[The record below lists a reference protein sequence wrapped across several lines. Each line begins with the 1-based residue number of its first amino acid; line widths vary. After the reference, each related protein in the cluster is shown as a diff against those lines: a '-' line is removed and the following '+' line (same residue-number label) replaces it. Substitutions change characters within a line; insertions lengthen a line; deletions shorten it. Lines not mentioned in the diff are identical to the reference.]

1 MAIRPGVNQEL
12 KTRMNSLSLLQSA
25 RITVLI
31 ALGAVLSLV
40 PYAGAKAPAGPA
52 RFELI
57 FPENNATTYAT
68 IYGDTPLLVWRESSA
83 GDSEVDHYEIWLDGA
98 KVDNVPAGV
107 YGDLPGGSYGNYKPF
122 RPFGPLAAEKVVY
135 YTPLVSKVAAG
146 GHKWRVTAVDKNG
159 ARRRSDSIFKFKT
172 EAFKVG
178 AAKVFVN
185 HLGYLSNE
193 NNRVVVARGVG
204 ASRFDVLDLNGKVV
218 FTGAL
223 KRGGGALG
231 DNLFGDFTV
240 PGGWGAYRIKAGSE
254 YSIWFPVGLGAK
266 LNYES
271 FLRKYRN
278 AYRRK
283 RCGDTTVNWGGK
295 ACHLE
300 DARIDGGKRHGIVG
314 GWHASSDVRKIMRI
328 LQPGLEGLVDMKRIL
343 NPAWDRG
350 DYSILDEIKW
360 GNKYIHQMQLASGGI
375 VQHYY
380 LWCGARD
387 WSESINR
394 YTNNK
399 IGDADDRVLPEKTL
413 VIDMVSQSRFIKNQT
428 AIYRQ
433 YKDADPQYAAKCLQ
447 AAIKCYNYFQKTWP
461 VLTEYETRFCARPY
475 METVTDL
482 MPLAYG
488 VRVSLSMYLA
498 TGKSEYKYRA
508 VALADKFMALQETK
522 YVADQ
527 KQIRGF
533 FYRDAKKEKVFSSLM
548 AHGGMDGVEGGVAVL
563 ADLCDA
569 LPTHPKRPRWK
580 ESLRSYLE
588 DYLLVLSDKNA
599 FGIVPAYLSRSNLAG
614 GQTGAKMQQKIG
626 GLHYQYLCD
635 NRGANKV
642 LARKAALLARG
653 ARILSNPKLRDAAWR
668 QIGWILG
675 NNPLN
680 ASTVFGVG
688 QGQPK
693 LYKKQLAPRSDGMV
707 VQGIGGGGK
716 DKPYMRPGHWRWCE
730 MELHNTAWFA
740 QAIFELLAAPAPSA
754 DLETGFANPPAQAKP
769 YVWWLWMNGNV
780 TRKGITADLEAMA
793 KSSIGGAWIFNIG
806 SSHGC
811 STPAGPVDYMS
822 DEWLGMVKFSVSE
835 AKRLGLQLGVE
846 NCAGWSTM
854 GGPWIKPEHASQKLV
869 STVVKIDG
877 GKRIVTKIP
886 QPETNLSHYR
896 DIAVFA
902 YPTIKNEKFR
912 VHQWRPK
919 AVQRG
924 GRHGR
929 QPDLRPCPADAAIA
943 LKGIVDVSKHLKKD
957 GTLTWGAPKGA
968 WTILRLGH
976 TPVGTQNFPA
986 AKSGRG
992 LEVDKLR
999 REGVDA
1005 HWQHGIKPIL
1015 DRLGPMAGKTFN
1027 NILVDSYE
1035 GGLNHWTPRMA
1046 QEFKKRR
1053 GYDPTLYL
1061 LTLTGRLVED
1071 GPTTDRFLWDFRRT
1085 VSELFTDNFYGYVAD
1100 LCHKNGMKFST
1111 EPYGSACE
1119 GLAIAAKADLPMG
1132 ELWADGGYAHTL
1144 KLASSIAHINGRNL
1158 AGAETF
1164 TAKPKT
1170 GKWQNYPGKLKALGD
1185 VALAEGINRI
1195 VLLSFVHQP
1204 FGDDKLPGMT
1214 FGRWGTHLD
1223 RNVTWFKP
1231 GRAWTRYLARS
1242 QHLLQHGEFT
1252 ADVLCFAGEA
1262 SPNGGAGAKD
1272 IKAAGYDYDACGTDI
1287 FAKLKVDNGDIVLPC
1302 GRRYRLLVMP
1312 RTPFQAVHI
1321 AAKVR
1326 DLVAAG
1332 GAVLS
1337 EKPKHSPTL
1346 TGFPASENQMLAI
1359 ADKVWGDCDGKTV
1372 KSNRYGKGIIFS
1384 GISPA
1389 GALAHLKISPAVELP
1404 EPLAWIHRRTDD
1416 TDIFFVSNQS
1426 GKPVHTIAG
1435 FLAAGK
1441 KPEFFDAEQGS
1452 ARPAAGWTV
1461 KGKYVRVPLSLAS
1474 EKSVFIVFRNPGVPA
1489 SDPHVRVEGPS
1500 NVAFGAGP
1508 LRAWTNGTHTLHRAS
1523 GKSSKVKVDDLP
1535 KPLGLTGPWGVRF
1548 PPKRGAPEK
1557 ASFDKLIAWDKHTDP
1572 GIRYFSGTAGYTI
1585 QFKLPDGFLK
1595 KDQEVWLDL
1604 GDLAVI
1610 AEVRL
1615 NKKNLGVLWHKPFQ
1629 MEISKALRA
1638 GANTLE
1644 IDVTN
1649 LWINRLIGDEQHP
1662 ADCKY
1667 NEKDMDWFTDRS
1679 LAAWPDWMT
1688 NGKPRPSPKRITF
1701 TTWKHY
1707 KANDPLSPS
1716 GLIGPVTLRPARL
1729 LGDSPE
1735 NDRGVTNNQTYNR

>member
-1 MAIRPGVNQEL
+1 MKYVSLMVCRINILLTFGVMFLLTPFATAKDAAAPG
-12 KTRMNSLSLLQSA
+12 
-25 RITVLI
+25 
-31 ALGAVLSLV
+31 
-40 PYAGAKAPAGPA
+40 

-57 FPENNATTYAT
+57 FPENNATVYASV
-68 IYGDTPLLVWRESSA
+68 YGDTPFLAWRESA
-83 GDSEVDHYEIWLDGA
+83 GGSSGIAHYEIWLDGTN
-98 KVDNVPAGV
+98 VDKIPADV
-107 YGDLPGGSYGNYKPF
+107 HGDLPGESYGNYKPF
-122 RPFGPLAAEKVVY
+122 RPFGPLASEKVYY
-135 YTPLVSKVAAG
+135 YTPLVSKVSAG
-146 GHKWRVTAVDKNG
+146 DHRWHVVAVDKDG
-159 ARRRSDSIFKFKT
+159 GKRRSNSIFKFKA
-172 EAFKVG
+172 EAFG

-185 HLGYLSNE
+185 HLGCLSGE
-193 NNRVVVARGVG
+193 NSRVVVDGGVG
-204 ASRFDVLDLNGKVV
+204 ASRFEVLDLGGKVV
-218 FTGAL
+218 FTGDL
-223 KRGGGALG
+223 KSGGDA
-231 DNLFGDFTV
+231 FGNYLAGNFTG
-240 PGGWGAYRIKAGSE
+240 PKNSGTYRIKAGAE
-254 YSIWFPVGLGAK
+254 YSKWFPVGLEARV
-266 LNYES
+266 NYEV

-283 RCGDTTVNWGGK
+283 RCGDTTVNWGQK

-300 DARIDGGKRHGIVG
+300 DARMDGGKRHGIVG

-343 NPAWDRG
+343 NPAWDG
-350 DYSILDEIKW
+350 DAYSILDEIKW
-360 GNKYIHQMQLASGGI
+360 GNKYIHKMQLPSGAL

-380 LWCGARD
+380 LWCGAKD

-399 IGDADDRVLPEKTL
+399 LGDSDDRVLPADTL
-413 VIDMVSQSRFIKNQT
+413 AIDMVSQSRFIKNQT
-428 AIYRQ
+428 AIYRL
-433 YKDADPQYAAKCLQ
+433 YKDTDPKYAAKCLQ
-447 AAIKCYNYFQKTWP
+447 AAIKCYNYFRKTWP
-461 VLTEYETRFCARPY
+461 TVTDYETKFCARPY

-488 VRVSLSMYLA
+488 VRANLHMYLA
-498 TGKSEYKYRA
+498 TDKPEYKTRA
-508 VALADKFMALQETK
+508 VALADEFMTLQETK
-522 YVADQ
+522 YLADQ
-527 KQIRGF
+527 KQVKGY
-533 FYRDAKKEKVFSSLM
+533 FYRDAKKDKIFSSLM
-548 AHGGMDGVEGGVAVL
+548 SHGGMDGAEGGVAVL

-569 LPTHPKRPRWK
+569 LPKHPKRPEWK

-588 DYLLVLSDKNA
+588 DYLLVLSKKNA
-599 FGIVPAYLSRSNLAG
+599 FGIVPAYLSRTNLAG
-614 GQTGAKMQQKIG
+614 GQTGAKMQRNVG
-626 GLHYQYLCD
+626 GLYYQYLCD

-642 LARKAALLARG
+642 LARKAILLARG

-668 QIGWILG
+668 QVGWILG

-680 ASTVFGVG
+680 TSTVFGVG

-693 LYKKQLAPRSDGMV
+693 LYKQQLAPRSDGMV

-716 DKPYMRPGHWRWCE
+716 DKPYMRQGHWRWCE
-730 MELHNTAWFA
+730 MELCHTAWFA
-740 QAIFELLAAPAPSA
+740 QAIFELLAAPEPKA
-754 DLETGFANPPAQAKP
+754 DLETGFANPPAEAKP

-793 KSSIGGAWIFNIG
+793 ESSIGGAWIFNIG

-811 STPAGPVDYMS
+811 GTPAGPVDYMS
-822 DEWLGMVKFSVSE
+822 DEWLDLVKFSVSE

-869 STVVKIDG
+869 STVIKIDG
-877 GKRIVTKIP
+877 GKRIVTKFP
-886 QPETNLSHYR
+886 QPETNLKHYR
-896 DIAVFA
+896 DIAIFA

-912 VHQWRPK
+912 VHQWQPK

-924 GRHGR
+924 GRQKR
-929 QPDLRPCPADAAIA
+929 QPDLRPAPADAVIA
-943 LKGIVDVSKHLKKD
+943 LKGIVNLSKHLKTD
-957 GTLTWGAPKGA
+957 GTLTWDAPKGA

-976 TPVGTQNFPA
+976 TPIGTQNFPA

-1005 HWQHGIKPIL
+1005 HWTHGIKPIL

-1027 NILVDSYE
+1027 NILIDSYE

-1053 GYDPTLYL
+1053 GYDPTPYL
-1061 LTLTGRLVED
+1061 LTLTGRLVENA
-1071 GPTTDRFLWDFRRT
+1071 PTTDRFLWDFRRT
-1085 VSELFTDNFYGYVAD
+1085 VSELFTDNFYGHVAD
-1100 LCHKNGMKFST
+1100 LCHKNGLKFST
-1111 EPYGSACE
+1111 EPYGSATE

-1158 AGAETF
+1158 AGSETF
-1164 TAKPKT
+1164 TAKPKD

-1185 VALAEGINRI
+1185 LALAEGINRI

-1204 FGDDKLPGMT
+1204 FSDDKLPGMT
-1214 FGRWGTHLD
+1214 FGQWGAHID

-1231 GRAWTRYLARS
+1231 GRAWTQYLARS
-1242 QHLLQHGEFT
+1242 QYLLQQGEFA

-1262 SPNGGAGAKD
+1262 SPNGGVAAKD
-1272 IKAAGYDYDACGTDI
+1272 IKSAGYDYDACGTDI
-1287 FAKLKVDNGDIVLPC
+1287 FAKLKVDNGDIVLPS

-1312 RTPFQAVHI
+1312 KTPFQAVHI
-1321 AAKVR
+1321 AAKIR

-1372 KSNRYGKGIIFS
+1372 KSNRYEKGIIFS
-1384 GISPA
+1384 GISA
-1389 GALAHLKISPAVELP
+1389 AEALTHLKVAPAVQLP

-1441 KPEFFDAEQGS
+1441 EPEFFDAEQG
-1452 ARPAAGWTV
+1452 AIRPAAGWTV
-1461 KGKYVRVPLSLAS
+1461 KGKHVRLPLNLAP
-1474 EKSVFIVFRNPGVPA
+1474 EKSVFIVFRNPGKPA
-1489 SDPHVRVEGPS
+1489 FDPYVRAEGPKS
-1500 NVAFGAGP
+1500 NHLYFEKSKTTR
-1508 LRAWTNGTHTLHRAS
+1508 LCAWNNGTHILHRAS
-1523 GKSSKVKVDDLP
+1523 GKTSKVEVTGLP
-1535 KPLGLTGPWGVRF
+1535 KPLNLTGPWNVRF
-1548 PPKRGAPEK
+1548 QPKRGAPEK
-1557 ASFDKLIAWDKHTDP
+1557 ARFDKLISWAEHTDP
-1572 GIRYFSGTAGYTI
+1572 AIRYFSGTATSTI
-1585 QFKLPDGFLK
+1585 QFNPPKGFLK
-1595 KDQEVWLDL
+1595 TNQQVWLDL

-1615 NKKNLGVLWHKPFQ
+1615 NNKKLGTLWHKPFKI
-1629 MEISKALRA
+1629 EVSKALRP
-1638 GANTLE
+1638 GSNTLE
-1644 IDVTN
+1644 VDVTN

-1662 ADCKY
+1662 SDCQY
-1667 NEKDMDWFTDRS
+1667 NEIDMDWYTDRS
-1679 LAAWPDWMT
+1679 LVAWPDWLT
-1688 NGKPRPSPKRITF
+1688 RGKPRPVPARVTF
-1701 TTWKHY
+1701 TTWKHW
-1707 KANDPLSPS
+1707 KADDKLQPS
-1716 GLIGPVTLRPARL
+1716 GLIGPVTLRAAKL
-1729 LGDSPE
+1729 IVVSKD
-1735 NDRGVTNNQTYNR
+1735 

>member
-1 MAIRPGVNQEL
+1 MKHI
-12 KTRMNSLSLLQSA
+12 SLSKKPAGIGKSTSPA
-25 RITVLI
+25 CRITALI
-31 ALGAVLSLV
+31 SLGLIFSLIQCV
-40 PYAGAKAPAGPA
+40 AATDTAAPA
-52 RFELI
+52 RFELLV
-57 FPENNATTYAT
+57 PANNATAYAT
-68 IYGDTPLLVWRESSA
+68 TYGDTPLLAWRESS
-83 GDSEVDHYEIWLDGA
+83 DSRSGIDHYEVWVDGEN
-98 KVDNVPAGV
+98 VDNVPAGV

-122 RPFGPLAAEKVVY
+122 RPFGLLAAEKVYY
-135 YTPLVSKVAAG
+135 YTPLLSKLPAG
-146 GHKWRVTAVDKNG
+146 THQWYVKAVDKDGSKRQSNVFN
-159 ARRRSDSIFKFKT
+159 FKV
-172 EAFKVG
+172 EDFKVG

-185 HLGYLSNE
+185 HLGYLSGE
-193 NNRVVVARGVG
+193 NNRVVVDGSVG
-204 ASRFDVLDLNGKVV
+204 ASSFDLVDLGGKVV
-218 FTGAL
+218 YSGELKSGGAFGDYLVGNFTGP
-223 KRGGGALG
+223 K
-231 DNLFGDFTV
+231 T
-240 PGGWGAYRIKAGSE
+240 PGTYRIKAGSE
-254 YSIWFPVGLGAK
+254 YSMWFPIGLEAR
-266 LNYES
+266 LNYEG

-278 AYRRK
+278 AYTRK
-283 RCGDTTVNWGGK
+283 RCGDTTVNWGRK

-300 DARIDGGKRHGIVG
+300 DARSDGGKRHGIVG

-328 LQPGLEGLVDMKRIL
+328 LQPGLYGLVEMKRIV
-343 NPAWDRG
+343 NPAWDSG

-360 GNKYIHQMQLASGGI
+360 GNKYIHQMQLASGAL

-380 LWCGARD
+380 LWCGAKD

-394 YTNNK
+394 YTNNV
-399 IGDADDRVLPEKTL
+399 IGDSDDRVLPEKTL

-428 AIYRQ
+428 TIYRL
-433 YKDADPQYAAKCLQ
+433 YKDTDPKYAAKCLK
-447 AAIKCYNYFQKTWP
+447 AAGRCYNYFQKTWP
-461 VLTEYETRFCARPY
+461 VLTDYETKFCARPY

-488 VRVSLSMYLA
+488 VRVNLYMYLA
-498 TGKSEYKYRA
+498 TDKSEYKNRA

-527 KQIRGF
+527 KQVKGY
-533 FYRDAKKEKVFSSLM
+533 FYRDAKKDKIFSSLM
-548 AHGGMDGVEGGVAVL
+548 AHGGIDGAEGGVIVL

-569 LPTHPKRPRWK
+569 LRSHSKRPQWK

-588 DYLLVLSDKNA
+588 DYLLVLSNKNA
-599 FGIVPAYLSRSNLAG
+599 FGIAPAYLSRSNLAG
-614 GQTGAKMQQKIG
+614 GQTGAKMQRNIG

-642 LARKAALLARG
+642 LARKAILLARG
-653 ARILSNPKLRDAAWR
+653 ARILGNSKLRDAAWR
-668 QIGWILG
+668 QVGWILG

-680 ASTVFGVG
+680 ASTVFGAG
-688 QGQPK
+688 QGQPR

-707 VQGIGGGGK
+707 VQGIGGGSK
-716 DKPYMRPGHWRWCE
+716 DKPYMRQGHWRHCE
-730 MELHNTAWFA
+730 MELCHTAWFA
-740 QAIFELLAAPAPSA
+740 RAIFELLASPAPEPKPVSA
-754 DLETGFANPPAQAKP
+754 KLESGFSNPPARAKP

-780 TRKGITADLEAMA
+780 TRQGITADLEAM
-793 KSSIGGAWIFNIG
+793 SESGIGGAWIFNIG

-811 STPAGPVDYMS
+811 NTPAGPVDYMS
-822 DEWLGMVKFSVSE
+822 DEWLELVKFSVSE

-854 GGPWIKPEHASQKLV
+854 GGPWIKPEYASQKLV
-869 STVVKIDG
+869 STVIKVAG
-877 GKRIVTKIP
+877 GKRVVTKLP
-886 QPETNLSHYR
+886 QPETNLNHYR

-912 VHQWRPK
+912 VHQWQPK

-924 GRHGR
+924 GRQRR
-929 QPDLRPCPADAAIA
+929 QPDLRPAPADAAIA
-943 LKGIVDVSKHLKKD
+943 LKGIVNLSKHLKKD
-957 GTLTWGAPKGA
+957 GTLTWNAPKGG

-976 TPVGTQNFPA
+976 TPIGTQNFPA

-1005 HWQHGIKPIL
+1005 HWRHGIKPIL
-1015 DRLGPMAGKTFN
+1015 DRLGPMAGKIFN

-1035 GGLNHWTPRMA
+1035 GGLNHWTPRMRHA
-1046 QEFKKRR
+1046 FEKRR
-1053 GYDPTLYL
+1053 GYDPTPYL

-1085 VSELFTDNFYGYVAD
+1085 VSELFTDNFYGHVAD

-1111 EPYGSACE
+1111 EPYGSATE

-1132 ELWADGGYAHTL
+1132 ELWANGGYAHTL

-1164 TAKPKT
+1164 TAKSKD
-1170 GKWQNYPGKLKALGD
+1170 GKWQNHPGKLRALGD
-1185 VALAEGINRI
+1185 FALAQGINRL

-1204 FGDDKLPGMT
+1204 FGDDKVPGMT
-1214 FGRWGTHLD
+1214 FGQWGSHID

-1231 GRAWTRYLARS
+1231 GKAWIQYLARS
-1242 QHLLQHGEFT
+1242 QYLLQHGDSA

-1272 IKAAGYDYDACGTDI
+1272 IKSAGYDYDACGTDI
-1287 FAKLKVDNGDIVLPC
+1287 FAKLKVDNGDIVLPS

-1312 RTPFQAVHI
+1312 NTPFQAVHI

-1346 TGFPASENQMLAI
+1346 TGYPASENKMLAI
-1359 ADKVWGDCDGKTV
+1359 ADQVWGDCDGKTI
-1372 KSNRYGKGIIFS
+1372 KSNRYGKGKIFS
-1384 GISPA
+1384 GISPTQV
-1389 GALAHLKISPAVELP
+1389 LARLKVSPAAELP
-1404 EPLAWIHRRTDD
+1404 EGLAWIHRRTDD

-1435 FLAAGK
+1435 FLAGRK
-1441 KPEFFDAEQGS
+1441 KPEFFDAEQGTI
-1452 ARPAAGWTV
+1452 RPAAGWTV
-1461 KGKYVRVPLSLAS
+1461 EGKHVRVPLSLVP
-1474 EKSVFIVFRNPGVPA
+1474 EKSVFVVFRHPGEPA
-1489 SDPHVRVEGPS
+1489 SDPYVRVEGPS
-1500 NVAFGAGP
+1500 NVACNAGP
-1508 LRAWTNGTHTLHRAS
+1508 LRAWANGTHTLHRAS
-1523 GKSSKVKVDDLP
+1523 GKTSKVKVAGLP
-1535 KPLGLTGPWGVRF
+1535 EPLGLTGRWEVRF
-1548 PPKRGAPEK
+1548 QPKRGAPEK
-1557 ASFDKLIAWDKHTDP
+1557 VSFDKLIAWNKHADP
-1572 GIRYFSGTAGYTI
+1572 GIRYFSGTAAYTI
-1585 QFKLPDGFLK
+1585 QFKLPYGFLK

-1629 MEISKALRA
+1629 MEISKALRD

-1667 NEKDMDWFTDRS
+1667 NDKDMGWFTDRS
-1679 LAAWPDWMT
+1679 LAAWPDWLT
-1688 NGKPRPSPKRITF
+1688 NGKPRPSPARVTF

-1716 GLIGPVTLRPARL
+1716 GLIGPVILRPARL
-1729 LGDSPE
+1729 VGGES
-1735 NDRGVTNNQTYNR
+1735 DR